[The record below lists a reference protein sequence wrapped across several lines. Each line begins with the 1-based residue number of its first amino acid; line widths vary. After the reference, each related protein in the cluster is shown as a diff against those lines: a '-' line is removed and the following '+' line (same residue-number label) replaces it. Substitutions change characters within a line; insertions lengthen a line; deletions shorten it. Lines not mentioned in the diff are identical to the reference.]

1 MCTCDPSTS
10 AAASGTQAVSSLTPS
25 VVPPEVPLSG
35 RVTVEQDD
43 AGPPPGPG
51 STPLPI
57 PPLKSCHTDFR
68 DGCYTISYRPLHSLV
83 SYRGTLRVDRDAPD
97 AGPDGIIVSGDL
109 YAQSSIV
116 HPGPQPATSDA
127 GAPLSTAAAASTAD
141 PQADLPPGLLFP
153 TIPIFPR
160 SEYSSYL
167 KVTRVSVPVLVPVTS
182 SCGVTLVAEQYDYT
196 QPPAGTFKGTFPAAP
211 SRTVTMALRP
221 LPGPFPV
228 PFFGPRFVGEWLEN
242 GTVRGTVSLTWV
254 SRFFRRAT
262 VEVDTL
268 VGSVAPDRVPDGA
281 GGTEYFETIYA
292 KHGWDVKV
300 IRDEVN
306 VPVPPPPPLID
317 PTACWTPTDLHALM
331 TLHRSATADLDK
343 EWRVHLMVV
352 PARLGCGRG
361 IMYDQIAVPR
371 EGCASF
377 SDDGYPHNES
387 ASFGAATDQ
396 RQRDVPRAF
405 LRSATHEV
413 THTFNQ
419 IHQEQE
425 TTADN
430 SIMTTTPSVA
440 NVLGGPTTGEPGVFP
455 DQINLAVNTTVRHH
469 LNHMPDPV
477 IRPGGWPFGA
487 WFGSAVPQAGDRF
500 AFDASELELQ
510 VSGAQSVAFGQP
522 LDLSWTLSNR
532 GGAPLIVPDDVSLEG
547 LFASVIVT
555 DAQGRQR
562 AFRPFVI
569 KCDAVTLAELAPGG
583 GVSSGTRIFWSSE
596 GFAFPRAG
604 QYRVTIS
611 VTWSARGVPVGASAD
626 HELFVDFPTTAADN
640 RAAALVLNAEV
651 GKWVAL
657 GGEAYHLPEATR
669 RLQDLAAMGGGD
681 DRVPPSLLAGFD
693 GLLPDPDRRP

>member
-1 MCTCDPSTS
+1 M
-10 AAASGTQAVSSLTPS
+10 
-25 VVPPEVPLSG
+25 
-35 RVTVEQDD
+35 
-43 AGPPPGPG
+43 
-51 STPLPI
+51 
-57 PPLKSCHTDFR
+57 
-68 DGCYTISYRPLHSLV
+68 
-83 SYRGTLRVDRDAPD
+83 
-97 AGPDGIIVSGDL
+97 
-109 YAQSSIV
+109 

-127 GAPLSTAAAASTAD
+127 GTRPSVAAAASTAD

-167 KVTRVSVPVLVPVTS
+167 KVTRVSVPVLVPVTTS
-182 SCGVTLVAEQYDYT
+182 GGVTLVAEQYDYT
-196 QPPAGTFKGTFPAAP
+196 QPPAGTFRGTFPAVA
-211 SRTVTMALRP
+211 SRTVTMSLRP
-221 LPGPFPV
+221 VPGSFSFV
-228 PFFGPRFVGEWLEN
+228 GPRFVGEWLEN
-242 GTVRGTVSLTWV
+242 GTVRGTVGLTWV
-254 SRFFRRAT
+254 SRSFRRAI
-262 VEVDTL
+262 VEIDTL

-281 GGTEYFETIYA
+281 AGTEYFETVYA
-292 KHGWDVKV
+292 KHGWDLKV
-300 IRDEVN
+300 VRGEVD

-317 PTACWTPTDLHALM
+317 PTACWKPADLHALM
-331 TLHRSATADLDK
+331 TLHRSPTADLDK

-377 SDDGYPHNES
+377 SDDGYPHDES
-387 ASFGAATDQ
+387 ASFGTATDL

-405 LRSATHEV
+405 LRSATHEI

-430 SIMTTTPSVA
+430 SIMSTTPSVA
-440 NVLGGPTTGEPGVFP
+440 DVLSGPETGEPGVFP

-487 WFGSAVPQAGDRF
+487 WFGSSVPQAGDRF
-500 AFDASELELQ
+500 AFAPSELELQ
-510 VSGAQSVAFGQP
+510 VDGAPSVAFGQP
-522 LDLSWTLSNR
+522 LDLSWTLTNR
-532 GGAPLIVPDDVSLEG
+532 SGAALVAPDDVSLEG
-547 LFASVIVT
+547 LFGSVIVA
-555 DAQGRQR
+555 DALGRQR

-569 KCDAVTLAELAPGG
+569 RCEEVALAELAPGDS
-583 GVSSGTRIFWSSE
+583 VSGSARIFWSSE

-604 QYRVTIS
+604 QYRVTVS
-611 VTWSARGVPVGASAD
+611 VTWSARGVPVGAGAD
-626 HELFVDFPTTAADN
+626 HELFVDFPTTVADN

-669 RLQDLAAMGGGD
+669 RLQDLAVMGGEGD
-681 DRVPPSLLAGFD
+681 QEPPSLLAGFD
-693 GLLPDPDRRP
+693 GLLPDPGREP